1 MPKTTGQQVKILAI
15 LDMLKNCADE
25 ENPINAMEILEKLSK
40 LGIEAERKSV
50 YRCIDALSDYGYDI
64 IKTRSPKAGYYLADK
79 TFELP
84 EIYLLTDAVQAASF
98 ITVKKTRELVKKLD
112 GMLSE
117 GERKKREKGLY
128 IDNGHKCENEEIYYN
143 IDTLSRAI
151 AERKKVKLTY
161 TVRAIDNNNQIANV
175 NKEYTV
181 SPYALIWQNEHY
193 YLVANNEKY
202 DNLMH
207 IRIDR
212 TKRISILN
220 EAFRHFS
227 EVSEYSDFFD
237 IADYAAK
244 SFQMY
249 AGELTEITLRC
260 KSSIIEQ
267 VVDRFSDKIFIRK
280 NEDGWFTFSTKVM
293 LSQGIVNWILQFGDN
308 IEVKAP
314 QTLINMIKERIIA
327 LEKSYGLYK
336 E

>member
-1 MPKTTGQQVKILAI
+1 MPKTTGQQVKVLAI
-15 LDMLKNCADE
+15 LDLLKKRADE
-25 ENPINAMEILEKLSK
+25 ENPINAVEISEYLAEM
-40 LGIEAERKSV
+40 GIDAERKSV
-50 YRCIDALSDYGYDI
+50 YRGIEALIDYGYDI
-64 IKTRSPKAGYYLADK
+64 IKTRTPKAGYYLADK

-117 GERKKREKGLY
+117 GERRKREKGLY

-151 AERKKVKLTY
+151 SEQKKVKLTY
-161 TVRAIDNNNQIANV
+161 TVRAIDESRKIVAV
-175 NKEYTV
+175 NKDYTV

-212 TKRISILN
+212 AKRISITN
-220 EAFRHFS
+220 ENWRHFS
-227 EVSEYSDFFD
+227 EVSDYKDNFD

-260 KSSIIEQ
+260 NASIIEQ

-293 LSQGIVNWILQFGDN
+293 LSQGIVNWILQFGEN
-308 IEVKAP
+308 IKAEAPEKLVDMVKAR
-314 QTLINMIKERIIA
+314 INSLMEI
-327 LEKSYGLYK
+327 YN
-336 E
+336 

>member
-1 MPKTTGQQVKILAI
+1 MPKTTGQQVKVLAI
-15 LDMLKNCADE
+15 LDLLKNFADE
-25 ENPINAMEILEKLSK
+25 ENPINAMEISDRLSK
-40 LGIEAERKSV
+40 MGIDAERKSV
-50 YRCIDALSDYGYDI
+50 YRGIEALIDYGYDI
-64 IKTRSPKAGYYLADK
+64 IKTRTPKAGYYLADK

-117 GERKKREKGLY
+117 GERRKREKGLY

-151 AERKKVKLTY
+151 AEQKKVKLTY
-161 TVRAIDNNNQIANV
+161 TVRIIDENKKV
-175 NKEYTV
+175 VTSNKEYKV

-212 TKRISILN
+212 AKRISITK
-220 EAFRHFS
+220 EKWRHFS
-227 EVSEYSDFFD
+227 EVSNYTDTFD

-260 KSSIIEQ
+260 NAVIIEQ
-267 VVDRFSDKIFIRK
+267 VIDRFSDRIFIRK

-293 LSQGIVNWILQFGDN
+293 LSAGIVNWILQFGDN
-308 IEVKAP
+308 IKAEAP
-314 QTLINMIKERIIA
+314 DKLLDMIKERI
-327 LEKSYGLYK
+327 KSLAEIYN
-336 E
+336 

>member
-1 MPKTTGQQVKILAI
+1 VAKSTGQQVKALAI
-15 LDMLKNCADE
+15 LDLLKKYADE
-25 ENPINAMEILEKLSK
+25 ENPLNAIEICDKLYDM
-40 LGIEAERKSV
+40 GIETERKSV
-50 YRCIDALSDYGYDI
+50 YRGIEALIDYGYDI
-64 IKTRSPKAGYYLADK
+64 IQTRSPRAGYYLAEK

-143 IDTLSRAI
+143 IDALSRAI
-151 AERKKVKLTY
+151 ADGKKVSFVY
-161 TVRAIDNNNQIANV
+161 TVRNITGDRKLV
-175 NKEYTV
+175 SSNKEYKV

-207 IRIDR
+207 IRLDR
-212 TKRISILN
+212 VKKVSVLN
-220 EAFRHFS
+220 ETFRHFS
-227 EVSEYSDFFD
+227 EVSCYNDYFD

-260 KSSIIEQ
+260 NSSIIEQ
-267 VVDRFSDKIFIRK
+267 VVDRFSDKIFIR
-280 NEDGWFTFSTKVM
+280 NNSDGWFTFSTKVM
-293 LSQGIVNWILQFGDN
+293 LSKGLVNWILQFGDN

-314 QTLINMIKERIIA
+314 ETLIDMIKERIIA